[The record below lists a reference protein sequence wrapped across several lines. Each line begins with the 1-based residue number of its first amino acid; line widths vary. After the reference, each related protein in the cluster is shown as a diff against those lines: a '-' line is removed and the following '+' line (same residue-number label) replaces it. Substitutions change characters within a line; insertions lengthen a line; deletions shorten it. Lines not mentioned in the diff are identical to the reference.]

1 MGCDIVNSDI
11 RDSRASVAAPV
22 QSGTHERLA
31 NLYLDLLEQTLTGAI
46 LEDVGLVPSFDPNPV
61 HADRYDENVRLIGM
75 DWPSRAVTMVG
86 LKRLRNLRQ
95 CAADV
100 LKDDVP
106 GDFIETGVW
115 RGGASI
121 YLRAVLAAYGVT
133 DRRVW
138 VADSFAGLPPP
149 NPVDYPADKGDE
161 LYKVPVL
168 SVSLDE
174 VKKNFTKYNMLD
186 SQVQFLPGWFKD
198 TLVDAP
204 IEKLAI
210 LRLDGDLYE
219 STIQALTALY
229 HKVSTGGFV
238 IIDDFGLSA
247 CRQAVQDFR
256 VERQIPDELNPID
269 GMAVFWRKTSGS

>member
-1 MGCDIVNSDI
+1 MGCGTVNSDI

-22 QSGTHERLA
+22 QSGTHERLV

-61 HADRYDENVRLIGM
+61 LADRYDENVRSIGM

-86 LKRLRNLRQ
+86 LKRLGNLRQ

-100 LKDDVP
+100 LKNNVP

-121 YLRAVLAAYGVT
+121 YLRALLAAYGVT

-161 LYKVPVL
+161 LFKATVL
-168 SVSLDE
+168 
-174 VKKNFTKYNMLD
+174 
-186 SQVQFLPGWFKD
+186 
-198 TLVDAP
+198 
-204 IEKLAI
+204 
-210 LRLDGDLYE
+210 
-219 STIQALTALY
+219 
-229 HKVSTGGFV
+229 
-238 IIDDFGLSA
+238 
-247 CRQAVQDFR
+247 
-256 VERQIPDELNPID
+256 
-269 GMAVFWRKTSGS
+269 